1 MRPSSGSSWVFT
13 GASRRLSDSTPV
25 PRAAVQ
31 QVVEV
36 PERPHRESQPV
47 VQATLRDMCNMQTVT
62 ASWAQYPG
70 LQADRQLKSEIDSVL
85 MHVTTLVSGS
95 QVALCAGASE
105 ASMTWKILRGKVN
118 LPNGSRDA
126 AEGEE
131 VASTDE
137 EMTSTASPYH
147 SPNKEIEEDGAKPVE
162 EDGAKPVEEDGAKPW
177 SEEKKR
183 KMMKT
188 HLECLMFVK
197 RLGGDDCVARQVR
210 QVLGTFSWKA

>member
-1 MRPSSGSSWVFT
+1 MSSSSGSASWVFT
-13 GASRRLSDSTPV
+13 GACRRLNESTPV
-25 PRAAVQ
+25 PTATVQ

-47 VQATLRDMCNMQTVT
+47 VQATLMDICNMQTVT
-62 ASWAQYPG
+62 ASWVQYPG
-70 LQADRQLKSEIDSVL
+70 LQADRQLLSEIDSFL

-105 ASMTWKILRGKVN
+105 ASMTWKILREKVN
-118 LPNGSRDA
+118 LANGSRDA
-126 AEGEE
+126 AQAEE

-162 EDGAKPVEEDGAKPW
+162 EDGAKPW
-177 SEEKKR
+177 SEEI
-183 KMMKT
+183 
-188 HLECLMFVK
+188 
-197 RLGGDDCVARQVR
+197 
-210 QVLGTFSWKA
+210 